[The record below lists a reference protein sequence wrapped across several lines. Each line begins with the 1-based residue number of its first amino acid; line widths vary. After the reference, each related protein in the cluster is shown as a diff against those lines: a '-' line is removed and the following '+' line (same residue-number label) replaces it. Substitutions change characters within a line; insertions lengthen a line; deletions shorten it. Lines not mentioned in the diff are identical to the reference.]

1 MGRSGLNDI
10 QVLLIEDDPL
20 LGAALLQRLRLEGIS
35 AQWLQSCAQAVEF
48 FRRTRMRPAFLLA
61 DIRLPDG
68 SGEDLYRRL
77 IPHLAN
83 TTVVFATAYGDIAQA
98 VRLVSAGANDYLT
111 KPYDTD
117 ALVARIRSVI
127 AAQPAG
133 QHDEVL
139 ENPFA
144 IHDETFPLAQE
155 LERLAASSL
164 PVLLEGETGSGK
176 DRAARYMHA
185 RSAYSAGPFVAVNCA
200 TLATDL
206 IESLLFGHLKGA
218 FSGASAARE
227 GLFSQAAGGTLYLD
241 EVAELTPRAQAALL
255 GVLENGQ
262 YRPLGDSVAR
272 QTHCRILAS
281 TCADLPAMMV
291 QGAFRADLFYRLAVA
306 RVAAPPLRHRPGAL
320 PGLARAI
327 LAAQSARG
335 AALSSDALQAM
346 LGYAWP
352 GNVRELKNRIA
363 RAVVMTNDA
372 TVQSGDLFPES
383 RLVEKPGLAATRLDA
398 EQRAIQQAIADA
410 GGHMGQAARLLG
422 ISRTT
427 LWKKLRAARDESGA
441 SGD

>member
-1 MGRSGLNDI
+1 MSDT
-10 QVLLIEDDPL
+10 QVLLIEDDEL
-20 LGAALLQRLRLEGIS
+20 LGGALLQRLRLEGI
-35 AQWLQSCAQAVEF
+35 ATQWVQSCAQAVEL

-61 DIRLPDG
+61 DIRLRDG

-77 IPHLAN
+77 IPHLAG
-83 TTVVFATAYGDIAQA
+83 TRVVFATAYGDIAQA

-117 ALVARIRSVI
+117 ALVARIRAVI

-144 IHDETFPLAQE
+144 LHEETYPLAQE

-164 PVLLEGETGSGK
+164 PVLLEGETGTGK

-185 RSAYSAGPFVAVNCA
+185 RSPYSAGPFVAVNCA

-206 IESLLFGHLKGA
+206 IESLLFGHVKGA

-281 TCADLPAMMV
+281 TCTDLQAAMT
-291 QGAFRADLFYRLAVA
+291 QGTFRADLFYRLAVA
-306 RVAAPPLRHRPGAL
+306 NVAPPPLRHRPGAL
-320 PGLARAI
+320 PGLARSI
-327 LAAQSARG
+327 LAAQSATG
-335 AALSSDALQAM
+335 ASLSSDALQAM
-346 LGYAWP
+346 HDYAWP

-363 RAVVMTNDA
+363 RAVVMTDGA
-372 TVQSGDLFPES
+372 TIQSGDLFPES
-383 RLVEKPGLAATRLDA
+383 KLSEKPDLAATRLDA
-398 EQRAIQQAIADA
+398 EQRAIQQAISES
-410 GGHMGQAARLLG
+410 GGHMGQAAKLLG

-427 LWKKLRAARDESGA
+427 LWKKLRAGKE
-441 SGD
+441 

>member
-1 MGRSGLNDI
+1 M
-10 QVLLIEDDPL
+10 LIEDDEL
-20 LGAALLQRLRLEGIS
+20 LGGALLQRLRLEGIS
-35 AQWLQSCAQAVEF
+35 AQWLQSCAQAVEL

-77 IPHLAN
+77 IPYLAS

-133 QHDEVL
+133 CPDEVF
-139 ENPFA
+139 ENPYVL
-144 IHDETFPLAQE
+144 HEETLPLAQE

-176 DRAARYMHA
+176 DHAARYIHA
-185 RSAYSAGPFVAVNCA
+185 RSSFASGPFVAVNCA

-206 IESLLFGHLKGA
+206 TESLLFGHLKGA

-227 GLFSQAAGGTLYLD
+227 GLFSEAAGGTLYLD
-241 EVAELTPRAQAALL
+241 EVTELTPRAQAALL

-262 YRPLGDSVAR
+262 YRALGDSAPR
-272 QTHCRILAS
+272 QTHCRVLAS
-281 TCADLPAMMV
+281 TCIDLQAAIEK
-291 QGAFRADLFYRLAVA
+291 GTFRADLFYRLAVA
-306 RVAAPPLRHRPGAL
+306 RVATPPLRQRLGAL
-320 PGLARAI
+320 SALARAI
-327 LAAQSARG
+327 LAEQPYTG

-346 LGYAWP
+346 HAYAWP

-363 RAVVMTNDA
+363 RAAVMADDA
-372 TVQSGDLFPES
+372 ILQSGDLFPES
-383 RLVEKPGLAATRLDA
+383 KLVEQPVLAATRFDA
-398 EQRAIQQAIADA
+398 EQRAIQQAISES
-410 GGHMGQAARLLG
+410 GGHMGQAAKLLG

-427 LWKKLRAARDESGA
+427 LWKKLRARRDDGA
-441 SGD
+441 AD